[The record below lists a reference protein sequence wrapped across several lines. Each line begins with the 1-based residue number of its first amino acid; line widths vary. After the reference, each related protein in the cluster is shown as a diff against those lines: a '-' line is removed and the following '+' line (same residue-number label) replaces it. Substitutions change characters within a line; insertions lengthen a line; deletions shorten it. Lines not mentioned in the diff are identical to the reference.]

1 MTDQPIGLTR
11 TLRLPSVVLFGLA
24 YMTPM
29 IVFGTFGILAQKTGG
44 AVPTAYL
51 VALVA
56 VLLTAWSYGRM
67 AASYPVAGSA
77 YTYTRRAFGGH
88 VGFLV
93 GWAILL
99 DYFFLPMAIWLI
111 GAAYLSAAFPDVPQW
126 VWILAFIGV
135 TSAINIVGI
144 RLANGVNIVLMLV
157 QFAVLAAFV
166 ALCVRYALAG
176 PEARPLFSIDPFSG
190 SGGTLPAYL
199 AGAAIA
205 AYSFLGFDAVT
216 TLTEETVEPA
226 RTIPKAIMLIALFGG
241 GIFILAAYFTQLAFP
256 GGDVANVDSAA
267 FDIARAIGGDVFVML
282 FLAGLIV
289 AQFASGLSAQASVG
303 RLLLAMGR
311 DDVLPRA
318 AFGYVHPI
326 LRTPVFNIALAGAVA
341 LAALKLDVTTS
352 TSFIN
357 FGAFVAFICVNLS
370 VVRLLWLGAPRRS
383 LGTVI
388 GALVIPVLGALSNL
402 WLLVSL
408 DEHAKVLG
416 LIWLAVGIVY
426 LAYLTRMFSRQP
438 PETQFREVEDAPTLA
453 VSPGRR

>member
-1 MTDQPIGLTR
+1 MTDQPFGLTR

-67 AASYPVAGSA
+67 AAAYPVAGSA

-144 RLANGVNIVLMLV
+144 KLANGVNIVLMLV

-176 PEARPLFSIDPFSG
+176 AAARPLFSANPFTG
-190 SGGTLPAYL
+190 SGTLPAYL

-226 RTIPKAIMLIALFGG
+226 RTIPRAIMLIALLGG

-267 FDIARAIGGDVFVML
+267 FDIAKAIGGDVFVML

-311 DDVLPRA
+311 DDVLPRS

-341 LAALKLDVTTS
+341 LAALRLDVTTS

-357 FGAFVAFICVNLS
+357 FGAFVAFIFVNLS
-370 VVRLLWLGAPRRS
+370 VIRLLWLRAPQRG

-388 GALVIPVLGALSNL
+388 GALVVPVLGALSNL

-426 LAYLTRMFSRQP
+426 LAWLTRMFSRQP
-438 PETQFREVEDAPTLA
+438 PETQFREVAEAPIPA
-453 VSPGRR
+453 ASPGRR

>member
-88 VGFLV
+88 AGFLV

-135 TSAINIVGI
+135 TSAINIIGI

-176 PEARPLFSIDPFSG
+176 PEARPLFSADPFTG
-190 SGGTLPAYL
+190 NGGALPAYL

-216 TLTEETVEPA
+216 TLTEETVDPA
-226 RTIPKAIMLIALFGG
+226 RTIPKAIMLIALLGG

-256 GGDVANVDSAA
+256 GGEVANVDSAA
-267 FDIARAIGGDVFVML
+267 FDIAKAIGGDVFVML

-311 DDVLPRA
+311 DDVLPKS

-357 FGAFVAFICVNLS
+357 FGAFVAFIFVNLS
-370 VVRLLWLGAPRRS
+370 VIKLLWLRAPEQS

-388 GALVIPVLGALSNL
+388 GALVVPVMGALANL

-408 DEHAKVLG
+408 DEHAKLLG
-416 LIWLAVGIVY
+416 LVWLAVGIVY
-426 LAYLTRMFSRQP
+426 LAWLTRMFSRQP
-438 PETQFREVEDAPTLA
+438 PETQFREAGDAPIPT
-453 VSPGRR
+453 VPPGTR

>member
-1 MTDQPIGLTR
+1 MTDKPLGLTR

-29 IVFGTFGILAQKTGG
+29 IVFGTFGILAEKTGG
-44 AVPTAYL
+44 AVPTAYVL
-51 VALVA
+51 ALVA
-56 VLLTAWSYGRM
+56 VLLTAYSYGRM
-67 AASYPVAGSA
+67 AAAYPVAGSA

-88 VGFLV
+88 LGFLV

-111 GAAYLSAAFPDVPQW
+111 GAAYLSAAFPGVPQW
-126 VWILAFIGV
+126 VWILAFIAV
-135 TSAINIVGI
+135 TSAINIIGI
-144 RLANGVNIVLMLV
+144 KLANGVNIVLMLV

-166 ALCVRYALAG
+166 ALCIHHLTAG
-176 PEARPLFSIDPFSG
+176 PGLRPLFSLDPFAG
-190 SGGTLPAYL
+190 AGGTLPAYL

-226 RTIPKAIMLIALFGG
+226 RTIPRAIMLIALIGG
-241 GIFILAAYFTQLAFP
+241 GIFIGAAVVTQAAFP
-256 GGDVANVDSAA
+256 GGSFANVDSAA
-267 FDIARAIGGDVFVML
+267 FDIATAIGGDVFVML

-311 DDVLPRA
+311 DDVLPKA

-326 LRTPVFNIALAGAVA
+326 LRTPVFNIALAGVVA

-357 FGAFVAFICVNLS
+357 FGAFVAFVFVNLS
-370 VVRLLWLGAPRRS
+370 VIRLLWLRS
-383 LGTVI
+383 SDRG
-388 GALVIPVLGALSNL
+388 LGATVKTLVVPALGAVANL

-438 PETQFREVEDAPTLA
+438 PETEFREVEDAPA
-453 VSPGRR
+453 ARR

>member
-1 MTDQPIGLTR
+1 MTDKTLGLTR

-29 IVFGTFGILAQKTGG
+29 IVFGTFGILTEQTGG

-51 VALVA
+51 LALVA
-56 VLLTAWSYGRM
+56 VLLTAYSYGRM
-67 AASYPVAGSA
+67 AATYPVAGSA

-88 VGFLV
+88 IGFLV

-126 VWILAFIGV
+126 VWILAFIAT
-135 TSAINIVGI
+135 TSVINIVGI
-144 RLANGVNIVLMLV
+144 KLANGVNIVLMLI
-157 QFAVLAAFV
+157 QFAVLAAFI
-166 ALCVRYALAG
+166 ALCVRYVVAG
-176 PEARPLFSIDPFSG
+176 PDAHPLFTLDPFTGSG
-190 SGGTLPAYL
+190 SALPAYL

-216 TLTEETVEPA
+216 TLTEETVDPA
-226 RTIPKAIMLIALFGG
+226 RTIPRAIMLIAVIGG
-241 GIFILAAYFTQLAFP
+241 AIFIGAAYFTQAAFP
-256 GGDVANVDSAA
+256 GGAVANVDSAA
-267 FDIARAIGGDVFVML
+267 FDIAKAIGGDVFVML

-311 DDVLPRA
+311 DDVLPKA

-326 LRTPVFNIALAGAVA
+326 LRTPVFNIVLAGAVA
-341 LAALKLDVTTS
+341 LAALKMDVTTS

-357 FGAFVAFICVNLS
+357 FGAFVAFIFVNLS
-370 VVRLLWLGAPRRS
+370 VIRQLWLGAPQRS
-383 LGTVI
+383 FGTAI
-388 GALVIPVLGALSNL
+388 KALVIPALGAVANL

-408 DEHAKVLG
+408 DEHAKILG

-438 PETQFREVEDAPTLA
+438 PETSFSEVEDPAPA
-453 VSPGRR
+453 KH